1 MDRRLP
7 KLSCRL
13 PTAYVPAEI
22 HEFLRFPPDQNP
34 WPAYTVCKFNL
45 EILALDTHVHIGD
58 FFPAAFN
65 CPHELE
71 RIGSLGD
78 GGKWTCGVSRIAE
91 KPDCIIY
98 SFGAYYMYLHVRI
111 YFHETLILLGTD
123 WESAWEASVLENT
136 EHCEIWGYDHQT
148 KSFGRQVSHASFSNK
163 HRTHF
168 TSHVQLGP
176 IDKHASGDDPKL
188 YKLDT
193 LMNKNGHT
201 FIDILKVDIEG
212 YEFDTLKAIVQ
223 PYIQNGEPLPFGQLQ
238 IELHVWSKKFSDF
251 LTWWEMLEAAGLR
264 PVMMEPNLVYV
275 NYNRQSGAE
284 LAEVRRQMLSLVN
297 L

>member
-1 MDRRLP
+1 MQKELIKRLLRKDRSSSRNMDRRLP
-7 KLSCRL
+7 KLS
-13 PTAYVPAEI
+13 Y
-22 HEFLRFPPDQNP
+22 QNP
-34 WPAYTVCKFNL
+34 WPAYTVW
-45 EILALDTHVHIGD
+45 D

-98 SFGAYYMYLHVRI
+98 SF
-111 YFHETLILLGTD
+111 GTD

-284 LAEVRRQMLSLVN
+284 LAEYTFLNIRGDNIFTSDAVRAYIPSEDTDEPKVQFIRHGPRE
-297 L
+297 